1 MSTYTK
7 KFALRGIVVALR
19 SRKVKV
25 FFSLIII
32 NANNILSSQIRVR
45 LGFAHRG
52 ITMSK
57 IMIENEKDDLAIA
70 MPLAMMLGAMLGAC
84 LLLAH
89 AVRKRRRTGGAPR
102 RGERTAAAAVVV
114 DDERRQSVNDEE
126 SIATTMGVY
135 NGIAGIV
142 RLGTKSRGPGDDG
155 ERICLLENN
164 NGTKYT

>member
-1 MSTYTK
+1 MGSSSPFVREK
-7 KFALRGIVVALR
+7 I
-19 SRKVKV
+19 KV

-57 IMIENEKDDLAIA
+57 IMIEDERDDLAIA

-89 AVRKRRRTGGAPR
+89 AVRKRRRTGAAPR
-102 RGERTAAAAVVV
+102 RGERTAAAAAVVV

-126 SIATTMGVY
+126 SIATTMGVC
-135 NGIAGIV
+135 NGIAGIA
-142 RLGTKSRGPGDDG
+142 RLGTTKSRGSGDDG

>member
-32 NANNILSSQIRVR
+32 NANNILSSQIKVR

-57 IMIENEKDDLAIA
+57 IMIEDEKDDLAIA

-102 RGERTAAAAVVV
+102 RREMTAAAAVVV
-114 DDERRQSVNDEE
+114 DERRQSVNDEE

>member
-1 MSTYTK
+1 MGSSSPFVREK
-7 KFALRGIVVALR
+7 I
-19 SRKVKV
+19 KV

-57 IMIENEKDDLAIA
+57 IMIEDEKDDLAIA

-89 AVRKRRRTGGAPR
+89 AVRKRRRAGAPR
-102 RGERTAAAAVVV
+102 RERTAAAAAVAVV
-114 DDERRQSVNDEE
+114 DERQQSVNDEE

-135 NGIAGIV
+135 NGVAGIV
-142 RLGTKSRGPGDDG
+142 RLGTKSRGSGDDG
-155 ERICLLENN
+155 ERIRLLENN